1 MTLYIDRRH
10 SKNAILEKSAM
21 AWTVETLNDAV
32 DAELE
37 QLPVDMLARFRYISQ
52 LIEEFG
58 LERVREPHVKHLQ
71 GALWEMRMKGKDGIS
86 RALYVAA
93 VGRRVVVVRVF
104 IKKTQKTPKRE
115 IELAL
120 KRAQEILR

>member
-1 MTLYIDRRH
+1 
-10 SKNAILEKSAM
+10 M
-21 AWTVETLNDAV
+21 AWTVETLNRIV

-37 QLPVDMLARFRYISQ
+37 SIPADMLARFVYISR

-58 LERVREPHVKHLQ
+58 LEQVREPHVKHLS
-71 GALWEMRMKGKDGIS
+71 GSLWEMRLKGRDGIS
-86 RALYVAA
+86 RALYVTA

-104 IKKTQKTPKRE
+104 IKKTAKTPTRE

-120 KRAQEILR
+120 RRSKEILQ